1 MSGFLSN
8 LLGKVGLGG
17 GHTSGQTVE
26 QTAAP
31 VIQTDT
37 QMAEESPK
45 KTGKN
50 VLIAMDGSK
59 HALYAFEWYAKNLY
73 HPDDNVIMAHCAEP
87 GVNIPLSS
95 LLAGNPI
102 LIEGMLREGDGK
114 LTRTFAT
121 IEAAA
126 EKHNIKHVLERLHGP
141 PGEAIVKAADS
152 QNADMI
158 VAGSRGFGTLRRTI
172 MGSVS
177 DYIVHHSK
185 VPVMICKHDDEHV
198 KLK

>member
-87 GVNIPLSS
+87 GVNIPPTTLM
-95 LLAGNPI
+95 AGNPTMI
-102 LIEGMLREGDGK
+102 QTMMKDHEQHVMD
-114 LTRTFAT
+114 TFKT
-121 IEAAA
+121 IDQLA
-126 EKHNIKHVLERLHGP
+126 KKYNIKHVLERLHGP

>member
-1 MSGFLSN
+1 
-8 LLGKVGLGG
+8 
-17 GHTSGQTVE
+17 
-26 QTAAP
+26 
-31 VIQTDT
+31 
-37 QMAEESPK
+37 MAEESPK

-87 GVNIPLSS
+87 GVNIPPTTMMTGNTAMVDS
-95 LLAGNPI
+95 LLEQHERNAKET
-102 LIEGMLREGDGK
+102 LQ
-114 LTRTFAT
+114 T
-121 IEAAA
+121 IDAAA
-126 EKHNIKHVLERLHGP
+126 GKHNIKHVLERLHGP